1 MGQTSSRARRPSQVR
16 DRHQQDGRIESSA
29 PVSIPPPPPV
39 ATATL
44 DAEPDVHAVVMN
56 SPNHPHNQPSQ
67 KTTATAITRSSQRSS
82 VRKSLIHL
90 VQPVT
95 TAVRGR
101 GQRNR
106 LDAENGLI
114 PPAGG
119 GSEGTIAVDQAR
131 AKDKKRMSWRRSRTS
146 SKRWS
151 KSPWSDTANRLQEE
165 EDGDSGEANSS
176 FPVVTRSDDGET
188 RGASTSM
195 AGAVASTS
203 TTQAQPTFN
212 EMESLKGKE
221 RENQE
226 GESEQPTSAPDLGLE
241 ANHHDSRGL
250 EVSSDGTGKA
260 RSSTTTSSS
269 SQVPVDILRAPHVHP
284 IPLPS
289 CTSEPSSSHSLSP
302 SAAAP
307 YDMDHT
313 TGHQQQGEGSSMDH
327 HYHYRREFS
336 PVGLSALPPM
346 ARAMATPMVPPSPLA
361 LPRSTTTTQQRAGT
375 APGSN
380 SRQFPPPGTLVVV
393 QGIVHTTDVS
403 RSDGGHS
410 NRNHANG
417 PATTGS
423 GVGSNDV
430 STQDGN
436 SDDEDGLGRA
446 GSQQSPSVN
455 RLSAML
461 GRGGVG
467 GGDASSSSVV
477 VGETET
483 EVSAKGVPLL
493 SERTVRNSSR

>member
-1 MGQTSSRARRPSQVR
+1 MGQTSSRARRPSPVR

-29 PVSIPPPPPV
+29 PVLIPPPPPV
-39 ATATL
+39 TTAT
-44 DAEPDVHAVVMN
+44 AEPDVHAVVMN

-67 KTTATAITRSSQRSS
+67 KTTTAITRSSQRSS
-82 VRKSLIHL
+82 VRKGLIHL

-131 AKDKKRMSWRRSRTS
+131 AKDKKRMSWRRS
-146 SKRWS
+146 KRWS
-151 KSPWSDTANRLQEE
+151 TSPWSDTANRLQEE

-188 RGASTSM
+188 RGASTSI
-195 AGAVASTS
+195 VASTS
-203 TTQAQPTFN
+203 TTQAQPTLN

-241 ANHHDSRGL
+241 TNHHDSR
-250 EVSSDGTGKA
+250 VSSDGTGKA
-260 RSSTTTSSS
+260 RSSTTTTTSSS
-269 SQVPVDILRAPHVHP
+269 VDILRAPHVHP

-327 HYHYRREFS
+327 HDRYRREFS
-336 PVGLSALPPM
+336 PVGVSALPPM
-346 ARAMATPMVPPSPLA
+346 ARAMATPSVPPSPLA
-361 LPRSTTTTQQRAGT
+361 LPRSTTTTQQRAGA

-446 GSQQSPSVN
+446 GSQQSPSSTVN

-467 GGDASSSSVV
+467 GGDASSSSSVV

-483 EVSAKGVPLL
+483 EVSAKGVP
-493 SERTVRNSSR
+493 ERTVRNSSR